1 MQRASVPDVDVKRRR
16 MDSPARDSVT
26 DGCEPDVT
34 VEPVGTAVRNW
45 LHSIGLGQYADK
57 LIAEGLDD
65 LKYLQEQA
73 DPEKVKKVC
82 GKGKGKMNQFHLDK
96 FIRKLDECRAPIV
109 KESASIASM
118 PAWAPVSEG
127 ASPGDSATASPSALT
142 PAPVSAPVQ
151 PEQSIYVVDY
161 SQVSACVYT

>member
-45 LHSIGLGQYADK
+45 LNSIGLGQYADK
-57 LIAEGLDD
+57 LIDEGLDD
-65 LKYLQEQA
+65 LQYLQEHA
-73 DPEKVKKVC
+73 NLEEVKKVC
-82 GKGKGKMNQFHLDK
+82 GKGQGKMNQFHLDK

-109 KESASIASM
+109 KESANIASM
-118 PAWAPVSEG
+118 TPWAPVSEG
-127 ASPGDSATASPSALT
+127 ACATASSSALT